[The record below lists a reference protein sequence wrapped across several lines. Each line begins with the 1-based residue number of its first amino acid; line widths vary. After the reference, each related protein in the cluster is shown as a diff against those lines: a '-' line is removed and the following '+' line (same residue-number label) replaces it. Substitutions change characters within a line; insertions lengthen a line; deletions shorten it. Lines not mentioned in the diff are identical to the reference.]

1 MTSVSISRVRKAGQ
15 QLDIYGPAR
24 AVKGLSR
31 GKTRFRTDAVIYPT
45 SLWRCHLPSGPD
57 EICTSPPQQCL
68 GLKGRVKFQG
78 LGKPVWPIVSSTRS
92 HLASYGRIP

>member
-1 MTSVSISRVRKAGQ
+1 MSGYLLGGSVGFEEIITGVMMSRVRKDGQ

-45 SLWRCHLPSGPD
+45 SL
-57 EICTSPPQQCL
+57 
-68 GLKGRVKFQG
+68 
-78 LGKPVWPIVSSTRS
+78 
-92 HLASYGRIP
+92 

>member
-1 MTSVSISRVRKAGQ
+1 MWSTLEYLLVLQESSPQ

-45 SLWRCHLPSGPD
+45 SL
-57 EICTSPPQQCL
+57 
-68 GLKGRVKFQG
+68 
-78 LGKPVWPIVSSTRS
+78 
-92 HLASYGRIP
+92 